1 MLSSMK
7 KIYLTLV
14 FSLITLISSS
24 SYAYFGV
31 KAGAIRNNGEMSYG
45 AGLVFGIPM
54 PVPGLAIEIEESGY
68 FTNGSAADLFW
79 LQTSAGPVFDF
90 NPLITPDSNFFHPYV
105 RGGLAYTFLFSSDDS
120 VIDDQSAPG
129 FFTGAGITLNFPVI
143 SIGVETNYNYLNFDT
158 ADKDYWSY
166 FLSAG
171 IHF

>member
-1 MLSSMK
+1 MK
-7 KIYLTLV
+7 RIQTMFIFCAILLT
-14 FSLITLISSS
+14 STA

-54 PVPGLAIEIEESGY
+54 SVPGLAIEIEESGY
-68 FTNGSAADLFW
+68 YNSSSVADLFW

-105 RGGLAYTFLFSSDDS
+105 RGGLAYTFLFSNNDTA
-120 VIDDQSAPG
+120 IDDQSAPG
-129 FFTGAGITLNFPVI
+129 FFTGAGLTFNFPVV
-143 SIGVETNYNYLNFDT
+143 SIGVETNYNYVNFDT

-166 FLSAG
+166 FISGG